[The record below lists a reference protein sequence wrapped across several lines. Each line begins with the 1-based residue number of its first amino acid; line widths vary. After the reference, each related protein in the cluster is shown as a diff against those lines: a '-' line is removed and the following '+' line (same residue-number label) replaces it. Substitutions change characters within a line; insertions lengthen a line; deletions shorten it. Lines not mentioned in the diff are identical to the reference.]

1 MPLIRVLLL
10 LFSATVLAACGGST
24 SMPRGWPRVVT
35 AGGDACPKLAGRY
48 FDSSAPIS
56 QMLASQHVPYDTIE
70 ADWAY
75 FELVGDADKGLRVT
89 VVHRDSVSVSGT
101 LSKGTEWSGDY
112 YCKDGWLKVGD
123 GKLPNSWDAEVKADD
138 FQPQRR
144 QLRIAPNTDGAL
156 VARLD
161 FTDYDEFTVWC
172 GDGCRGIPLP
182 WTFRT
187 RSAWSMA
194 EPFDPDVPP
203 PVARQRQ
210 DAQEEREAALDRARH
225 DRVWQEEQLLENGP
239 PDPAMELVR
248 TRALAALV
256 PGMLLRGVGP
266 RDDGWH
272 LSLEFAELYQLEQFM
287 ERLRGSGPVAELRVA
302 PLYRTKTTQGRWTDV
317 VFIRYQ

>member
-1 MPLIRVLLL
+1 
-10 LFSATVLAACGGST
+10 
-24 SMPRGWPRVVT
+24 MPRGWPGVVT
-35 AGGDACPKLAGRY
+35 ASGDACPKMAGRF
-48 FDSSAPIS
+48 FDSSEPIS
-56 QMLASQHVPYDTIE
+56 QMLASQHVPYDTSV

-89 VVHRDSVSVSGT
+89 VMHRDSVVTAGALT
-101 LSKGTEWSGDY
+101 KGTAWSGDY
-112 YCKDGWLKVGD
+112 YCEDGWLMVGD

-144 QLRIAPNTDGAL
+144 HLRIAPNTDGAL

-161 FTDYDEFTVWC
+161 FTDFDEFTVWC

-194 EPFDPDVPP
+194 EPFDPEVPP
-203 PVARQRQ
+203 PVARRRQ
-210 DAQEEREAALDRARH
+210 HEQEERESALDRARH

-239 PDPAMELVR
+239 PDPAQDLVR
-248 TRALAALV
+248 TRALTALV
-256 PGMLLRGVGP
+256 PGMLLLGVGP
-266 RDDGWH
+266 RDEGWH
-272 LSLEFAELYQLEQFM
+272 LSLEFEELYQLDQFM
-287 ERLRGSGPVAELRVA
+287 ERLKGTGPVQELRVA